1 MTLPAQ
7 ENVLLHEYRDG
18 RLIEVSLPF
27 STEYTVLLKING
39 SPYVTMACS
48 GNYLQEHITGY
59 LITESIISGADQ
71 IEKMEIDEAN
81 FTVNAV
87 LVRDKV
93 IAEKL
98 ECIKTISAAGGRS
111 RKNLPSEGLIRKT
124 LPEVRAEVI
133 LKSMSEFLAHSR
145 EHEATHGVHSAALY
159 SLAGERLVF
168 FDEIGRHN
176 AIDKVIGY
184 AAINGLTL
192 EDKMICSTGR
202 ISSEIAFKFINAS
215 APVLITRASPT
226 TLSVRLLRQYNI
238 LSIIRAVNGRFYVVN
253 GKENIRLWAT
263 GNGSQVPHLRKCQT
277 EPNIFSVGK

>member
-1 MTLPAQ
+1 MTLPTC

-18 RLIEVSLPF
+18 AFTEASLPF
-27 STEYTVLLKING
+27 SAEYAVTLEING

-48 GNYLQEHITGY
+48 GNYLREHVAGY
-59 LITESIISGADQ
+59 LMTEGIISGMNQ
-71 IEKMEIDEAN
+71 IEEIEVDEAGL
-81 FTVNAV
+81 TVNAV
-87 LVRDKV
+87 LVKDQIV
-93 IAEKL
+93 IEKL
-98 ECIKTISAAGGRS
+98 ERIKTISAAGGRT
-111 RKNLPSEGLIRKT
+111 RKSLPSDDLIRKN

-133 LKSMSEFLAHSR
+133 LKSMSEFLAYSR
-145 EHEATHGVHSAALY
+145 EHESTHGVHGAALY
-159 SLAGERLVF
+159 SIAGERLVF

-202 ISSEIAFKFINAS
+202 ISSEIAFKFINAR
-215 APVLITRASPT
+215 APVLATRASPT

-253 GKENIRLWAT
+253 GNEKIKL
-263 GNGSQVPHLRKCQT
+263 
-277 EPNIFSVGK
+277 